1 MYMSVGS
8 STTCTCTCMLDYP
21 LHVLYMYTPYIN
33 LHRSFMYTHIGSS
46 TTCTCT
52 CMLDYPLHV
61 HVHQKIQIGVTH
73 VSTCISMIVL
83 YFFLVPETQ
92 LYSYLVFFIYL
103 VSPYDLLHQ
112 LQTLNNYIFDKFLFP
127 EDVFLYMI
135 PSICEGEVQINIYM
149 YICTHTC
156 T

>member
-33 LHRSFMYTHIGSS
+33 LHRSYMYTHIGSS

-52 CMLDYPLHV
+52 CMLDYPL